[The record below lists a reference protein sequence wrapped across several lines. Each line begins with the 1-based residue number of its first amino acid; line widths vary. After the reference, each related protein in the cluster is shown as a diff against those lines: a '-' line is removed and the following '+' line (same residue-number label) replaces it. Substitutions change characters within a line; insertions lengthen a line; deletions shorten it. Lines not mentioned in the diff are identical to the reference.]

1 MPISL
6 SSCWCSQRHD
16 DGYEMLREMVDLGFE
31 YVELSHG
38 IRLSLVPGILKAFE
52 EGWVKASSI
61 HNFCPLPPGVTRPA
75 PNVFQPSGPSQVE
88 LSMWMRHSVNTLQ
101 FAQRIGAKR
110 VVVHS
115 GSCWFFWGDPTGKFR
130 EYEDSLDNKEHLGDD
145 AQFVKLRDQAMR
157 KMRRPV
163 KKGMAR
169 LIESIKALVPAARD
183 MGVILGLE
191 NREGFTE
198 LPMDAGW
205 NAYLDAVGDVPEA
218 RYWHDAGHAQIKHQ
232 LGLLDHIP
240 HLESLQDRLTAW
252 HLHDVSKA
260 GKDHQTIGTGV
271 IDWDGIKKFFKPD
284 QAFILELSP
293 KLTKEQVLESNQVV
307 EGLMKD
313 QGIAL

>member
-38 IRLSLVPGILKAFE
+38 IRLSLVPGILKAFD

-75 PNVFQPSGPSQVE
+75 PNVFQPSGPSKVE
-88 LSMWMRHSVNTLQ
+88 MSMWMRHSLNTLQ
-101 FAQRIGAKR
+101 FANRIAAKR

-115 GSCWFFWGDPTGKFR
+115 GSTWFFWGNPTLKFQQ
-130 EYEDSLDNKEHLGDD
+130 YEEGLEEKEHLGDD
-145 AQFVKLRDQAMR
+145 AQFVKLRDRALKRMNGPAR
-157 KMRRPV
+157 
-163 KKGMAR
+163 KGMVR
-169 LIESIKALVPAARD
+169 VQDSIKALIPAARE

-198 LPMDAGW
+198 LPLDKGW
-205 NAYLDAVGDVPEA
+205 NAYLDGVGDVPEA

-232 LGLLDHIP
+232 LGLLDHLP
-240 HLESLQDRLTAW
+240 HLESLHQRLTGW
-252 HLHDVSKA
+252 HLHDVSKG
-260 GKDHQTIGTGV
+260 GKDHQTIGSGV
-271 IDWDGIKKFFKPD
+271 IDWDGVKKFFKPD
-284 QAFILELSP
+284 QAFVLELSP
-293 KLTKEQVLESNQVV
+293 KLTREQVLESNRVV
-307 EGLMKD
+307 EGLLAD
-313 QGIAL
+313 QGIEP